1 MNAYIAFLV
10 LIFVMAGFFPK
21 IIRRPWVLVILCIL
35 LCLSFYSPRFF

>member
-10 LIFVMAGFFPK
+10 AIFLMAGFAPK
-21 IIRRPWVLVILCIL
+21 IIKKPWVILILCVL